1 MKKVTV
7 AATQMKVS
15 WDKKQTLDDAEK
27 IIREAAK
34 DGANIILLQELFE
47 TPYFCQRQDFKYLE
61 LATTIENNEAILKF
75 QKLAQELNIIL
86 PVSFYEKC
94 NNTQF
99 NSIAIIDNHGQVLG
113 IYRKTHIPDGIPYA
127 EKFYFTPGDTGF
139 KVFKTEFGILGFG
152 ICWDQ
157 WFPEA
162 ARAMA
167 LLGAEILFYPTAIG
181 NEPYLL
187 KDSCL
192 HWKNVIKGH
201 AAANMMPIVVSNRIG
216 LEKDMTEMTFY
227 GSSFICDQH
236 GDIIKEM
243 DKENS
248 GYICVSFDLDEI
260 AQERRQWGI
269 FRDRRPEMYQILLSY
284 GKNGE

>member
-1 MKKVTV
+1 MKNVTV
-7 AATQMKVS
+7 AATQMTVT
-15 WDKKQTLDDAEK
+15 WDQKQTLSNAKDLIYK
-27 IIREAAK
+27 AAQ

-47 TPYFCQRQDFKYLE
+47 TPYFCQRQDFQYLE
-61 LATTIENNEAILKF
+61 LATTIESNKAIAQLKP
-75 QKLAQELNIIL
+75 LAKELNVII
-86 PVSFYEKC
+86 PVSFYERC

-99 NSIAIIDNHGQVLG
+99 NSIAIIDNHGEVLG

-139 KVFKTEFGILGFG
+139 KVFQTDFGTLGFG

-181 NEPYLL
+181 NEPYLK
-187 KDSCL
+187 KDSCS
-192 HWKNVIKGH
+192 HWQNVIKGH
-201 AAANMMPIVVSNRIG
+201 AAANMMPVVISNRIG
-216 LEKDMTEMTFY
+216 TEIDGTEMTFY

-236 GDIIKEM
+236 GDIVKSM
-243 DKENS
+243 DRYTS
-248 GYICVSFDLDEI
+248 GYICATFDLDEI
-260 AQERRQWGI
+260 AKERRQWGI
-269 FRDRRPEMYQILLSY
+269 FRDRRPEMYDILLSY
-284 GKNGE
+284 GKNKE